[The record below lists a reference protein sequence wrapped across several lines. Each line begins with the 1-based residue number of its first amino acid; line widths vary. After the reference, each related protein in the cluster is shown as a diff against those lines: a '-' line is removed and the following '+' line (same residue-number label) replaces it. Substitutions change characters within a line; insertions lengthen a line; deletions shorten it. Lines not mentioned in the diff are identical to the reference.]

1 VRQGFWIAQLGIFL
15 LLGLLLS
22 LALSDKPYLLAVCL
36 PLALF
41 LALSG
46 YRRSVVDAR
55 ALEELTQAAEGIG
68 KGGGRFRIDG
78 SEGTP
83 VVRLANALGE
93 VAARIEGDLTRTRA
107 ERNRLDAILRGMGE
121 GIMAVDASGG
131 ITLVNPAFR
140 ELFSLT
146 EEVEGKPLIEIT
158 RHPDLHDTFRDV
170 IATKAERVEELV
182 LRSPGEKTVL
192 THWVPLIESEKLQ
205 GVVVVF
211 HDITDIRV
219 LENMRRDFVANVSHE
234 LRTPITIIKGYAET
248 LTGGAL
254 EKNPVQ
260 ASRFV
265 SIILSHAERLAALV
279 GDLLVLSQLESGNL
293 SLETFPVSLQE
304 VTSRV
309 GSLLESKS
317 AEKGITIDMTGVA
330 EAPPALADTG
340 RLEQI
345 LVNLLDNAIKY
356 TPAGGSVT
364 MSADTE
370 GNLVKVGVHDTGIG
384 IPSRDQGR
392 IFERFYRVDTARSR
406 EQGGTGLGLSIVK
419 HLVQMHGGTV
429 SVKSSGQ
436 GSSFYFTLKRALL

>member
-22 LALSDKPYLLAVCL
+22 LALTDKPVLLAICL

-41 LALSG
+41 LAVSG
-46 YRRSVVDAR
+46 YRRSVLVSR
-55 ALEELTQAAEGIG
+55 ALEELTQAAESIG
-68 KGGGRFRIDG
+68 KGGGRFRIEG
-78 SEGTP
+78 AEGTP
-83 VVRLANALGE
+83 VMRLSCALGE
-93 VAARIEGDLTRTRA
+93 VAARIEGDLARTRA

-121 GIMAVDASGG
+121 GIMAVNASGG

-140 ELFSLT
+140 GLFSLA
-146 EEVEGKPLIEIT
+146 EEVEGRPLIEIT

-192 THWVPLIESEKLQ
+192 THWVPLIESEQLQ

-211 HDITDIRV
+211 HDITEIRV

-248 LTGGAL
+248 LTGGVL
-254 EKNPVQ
+254 EKNPAQ

-265 SIILSHAERLAALV
+265 SIILSHAERLASLV
-279 GDLLVLSQLESGNL
+279 GDLLVLSQLETGNL

-304 VTSRV
+304 VSSRV

-317 AEKGITIDMTGVA
+317 VEKGISIDMSGLE
-330 EAPPALADTG
+330 EAPPALADKG

-356 TPAGGSVT
+356 TPAGGAVSLR
-364 MSADTE
+364 D
-370 GNLVKVGVHDTGIG
+370 LVFPSSNTWSRCTGA
-384 IPSRDQGR
+384 
-392 IFERFYRVDTARSR
+392 RFR
-406 EQGGTGLGLSIVK
+406 
-419 HLVQMHGGTV
+419 
-429 SVKSSGQ
+429 
-436 GSSFYFTLKRALL
+436 